1 MRLPLLLLFL
11 AALALSG
18 CASAKKKAAA
28 AEQKAKAENSRLVEQ
43 RRMFD
48 VENGTVSSMR
58 GAEIFRPDENKAFD
72 PSAHTATASRNY
84 NTKSATAKSFDS
96 DRQLRLD
103 AYQTRGFWGSKSN
116 SLAQQKFATK
126 DAQSHG
132 YLLPDKDPGNKTAAS
147 KQAWDA
153 TKVASTHTASDSR
166 RQYLGP
172 ESKKLG
178 NKVDPK
184 TLAEWKTSEATVQTD
199 GTVERVSALKQLSI
213 DDIRDLLNK
222 SK

>member
-1 MRLPLLLLFL
+1 VRLPLLFLFL

-28 AEQKAKAENSRLVEQ
+28 EEKKTKEENSRLVEQ

-58 GAEIFRPDENKAFD
+58 GAEIFRPDENKSFD
-72 PSAHTATASRNY
+72 PTAHTAAASRNY
-84 NTKSATAKSFDS
+84 NTKSASAKTFDG
-96 DRQLRLD
+96 DRQVRLD
-103 AYQTRGFWGSKSN
+103 TYQAHGFWGTKAN
-116 SLAQQKFATK
+116 SAAQQKFATK
-126 DAQSHG
+126 DAQSRA
-132 YLLPDKDPGNKTAAS
+132 YLLPDKNPGNKTAAT

-153 TKVASTHTASDSR
+153 TKVAPTHELSDAR
-166 RQYLGP
+166 RQYLGQ
-172 ESKKLG
+172 ESKKMG
-178 NKVDPK
+178 TKIDPK
-184 TLAEWKTSEATVQTD
+184 TLADWKTSEATVESD
-199 GTVERVSALKQLSI
+199 GAVERVSNMKQLSI